1 MVSLILAMYYFAYSS
16 NLNRKQMLECC
27 PDSKPKFIA
36 TLPKYRLVFVGWSRQ
51 WRGGVANIRLFGQGK
66 VLGAIYEVS
75 DRDLRRLDNYEGCPR
90 NANRLN
96 VTVFNEDGESIQA
109 VTYIKVGQLEEGQPS
124 PEYLSVIQ
132 QGYRD
137 WGIV

>member
-1 MVSLILAMYYFAYSS
+1 MYYFAYGS
-16 NLNRKQMLECC
+16 NLNQKQMRERC
-27 PDSKPKFIA
+27 PGSKPEFIA
-36 TLPKYRLVFVGWSRQ
+36 TLPNYKLVFVGWSRQ
-51 WRGGVANIRLFGQGK
+51 RRGGVTSIRHFRGER
-66 VLGAIYEVS
+66 VLGAIYEIS
-75 DRDLRRLDNYEGCPR
+75 DSDLRRLDSYEGYPG

-96 VTVFNEDGESIQA
+96 VTVFNEDGEPIQTI
-109 VTYIKVGQLEEGQPS
+109 TYIKASQSEETRPS